1 MSMRR
6 WAGLLFGAEVLAW
19 AVWLGGMVVIAI
31 AAPVVFQT
39 IASRDLAGRV
49 FGAILSRFFPIAYA
63 CGSVI
68 LCAGAA
74 RIAMGRRIGWLES
87 ARYGVVVVM
96 LGITLYI
103 GIAVLGEM
111 TIIQASLPGPIETLP
126 LDSGPRARFDQLH
139 KLSERL
145 MGIDVFLGL
154 ILLPLLLVRGRSYR
168 EASPVGHP
176 AHSLT

>member
-1 MSMRR
+1 M
-6 WAGLLFGAEVLAW
+6 GILFGAEVLAW

-49 FGAILSRFFPIAYA
+49 FGAILSRFFPIAYI

-74 RIAMGRRIGWLES
+74 RIAMHRQIGRLEC
-87 ARYGVVVVM
+87 ARYGIVVVM
-96 LGITLYI
+96 LGIALYI

-111 TIIQASLPGPIETLP
+111 TTIQASLPGPIETLP

-145 MGIDVFLGL
+145 MGIDVILGL
-154 ILLPLLLVRGRSYR
+154 VLLPLLLARGCPFR
-168 EASPVGHP
+168 ETSQVARP
-176 AHSLT
+176 AHSAS